1 MATRRERARQAT
13 VAEIK
18 AAALQ
23 QVASLGA
30 PELTIR
36 GVARAIGMSPAG
48 IYRYYDSRDA
58 LLTDLLTDAYNDL
71 ADAVSAAAGWGADGA
86 AQAPPDPLPA
96 LLAATEAYRDWA
108 LAQPARFLL
117 IFGTPVPGYAAP
129 PQGPTV
135 TANQRMGSV
144 FFGLGALA
152 WAAGQVAPAS
162 GAEDAP
168 QQPPEG
174 QQQVLA
180 QLRGLAPD
188 LPDDFVNRMLG
199 GWALVHGLV
208 TLEVTGQLHWAMAD
222 PSASFTRHM
231 QAWIEAFRQGAL

>member
-1 MATRRERARQAT
+1 MATRRERARLAT

-58 LLTDLLTDAYNDL
+58 LLTDLLTDAYTDL
-71 ADAVSAAAGWGADGA
+71 ADAVSAAAGWGPAGGVD
-86 AQAPPDPLPA
+86 APSDPLAA
-96 LLAATEAYRDWA
+96 LLAATVAYRDWA

-117 IFGTPVPGYAAP
+117 IFGTPVPGYQAP

-135 TANQRMGSV
+135 TANQRMGAV

-162 GAEDAP
+162 GHRTAAEP
-168 QQPPEG
+168 TTEG
-174 QQQVLA
+174 QQDVLA
-180 QLRGLAPD
+180 QLRDLAPD
-188 LPDDFVNRMLG
+188 LPDDFVTRMLG

-208 TLEVTGQLHWAMAD
+208 TLEVTGQLHWALSD
-222 PSASFTRHM
+222 PGASFTGHM
-231 QAWIEAFRQGAL
+231 QAWIEAFRQGAV